1 MVKMQL
7 GLAFLLLGSAL
18 AADVSPVEKVVT
30 MLEDLQTQVVVEGK
44 AEAKTYDKFA
54 CFCKDMT
61 AEKTDAISAGTDKSA
76 DLSALIEQ
84 LTNDRSTADD
94 DIADL
99 NKKIDE
105 LDKSMKENKEKRAGE
120 KATFDALHAELTKGI
135 TDLTNAVNTL
145 KSSRP
150 ASLMSLK
157 SVIKTIRQAAV
168 MGDAM
173 GHSPKAQQSLAALL
187 QQDPEVPMEDFT
199 FHSEEII
206 SMIEGLQSDFK
217 TKLSEVKIEET
228 KAVSDFDLQMQADTD
243 ELAAASKQLK
253 DTNELKAEKM
263 EAIAASSKEL
273 TETSATLTD
282 DQNYLKDLTEK
293 CNAKSKEWDQRSQ
306 MRQDELTALTTALT
320 IVKEGVATKTT
331 EKTVRLVQSQ
341 AKVSPHAFVADDSD
355 ADDDSVDEED
365 LSFVQLSSPRAKL
378 SLVQT
383 GAKKFLA
390 SDSPRDRVIALLKA
404 KSSQL
409 DSPVLA
415 ALATKAAA
423 DPFVKIKKLIQELIE
438 RLLQEAADEANH
450 KGWCDK
456 EFGKAKQSRAMK
468 AEAVKSLNEA
478 LAKSEALRDKL
489 TEEIAILTK
498 EIDELEAALEK
509 TTKERNDESAEN
521 AATVSEAQ
529 EGQAAVEQAIG
540 VLEKFYKTA
549 AKAEVFVQV
558 SSKQVPDMPDA
569 GFSGA
574 NKGSQSASTG
584 ILGMLDVI
592 KSDFVRTIKET
603 EKAEKAA
610 AKEFMEFETTTKVS
624 LGTKKVSKSAKE
636 GELTET
642 EASIDEDNTSLTEEQ
657 SLLDKAVQEII
668 ELQPACV
675 DTGMSYE
682 ERVAKREQE
691 IEALKEAL
699 CTLDKEGPEQTEAEC
714 A

>member
-1 MVKMQL
+1 
-7 GLAFLLLGSAL
+7 
-18 AADVSPVEKVVT
+18 
-30 MLEDLQTQVVVEGK
+30 
-44 AEAKTYDKFA
+44 
-54 CFCKDMT
+54 
-61 AEKTDAISAGTDKSA
+61 
-76 DLSALIEQ
+76 
-84 LTNDRSTADD
+84 
-94 DIADL
+94 
-99 NKKIDE
+99 
-105 LDKSMKENKEKRAGE
+105 
-120 KATFDALHAELTKGI
+120 
-135 TDLTNAVNTL
+135 
-145 KSSRP
+145 
-150 ASLMSLK
+150 
-157 SVIKTIRQAAV
+157 
-168 MGDAM
+168 
-173 GHSPKAQQSLAALL
+173 
-187 QQDPEVPMEDFT
+187 
-199 FHSEEII
+199 
-206 SMIEGLQSDFK
+206 
-217 TKLSEVKIEET
+217 
-228 KAVSDFDLQMQADTD
+228 
-243 ELAAASKQLK
+243 
-253 DTNELKAEKM
+253 
-263 EAIAASSKEL
+263 
-273 TETSATLTD
+273 
-282 DQNYLKDLTEK
+282 
-293 CNAKSKEWDQRSQ
+293 
-306 MRQDELTALTTALT
+306 
-320 IVKEGVATKTT
+320 VKEGVATKTT
-331 EKTVRLVQSQ
+331 EKTVRLVQSA
-341 AKVSPHAFVADDSD
+341 AKVTPHSVVTEDSDAEEDSD
-355 ADDDSVDEED
+355 ADDEED

-378 SLVQT
+378 SLVAT
-383 GAKKFLA
+383 SSKKFLQP
-390 SDSPRDRVIALLKA
+390 DSSRDRVIALLKS
-404 KSSQL
+404 KSEQI

-456 EFGKAKQSRAMK
+456 EFGKAKQSRQYK
-468 AEAVKSLNEA
+468 AEAVKTLNEN

-498 EIDELEAALEK
+498 EIDELEAALSK

-624 LGTKKVSKSAKE
+624 LGTKKVAKSAKE
-636 GELTET
+636 GELTEVNS
-642 EASIDEDNTSLTEEQ
+642 SIDEDNTSLTEEQ